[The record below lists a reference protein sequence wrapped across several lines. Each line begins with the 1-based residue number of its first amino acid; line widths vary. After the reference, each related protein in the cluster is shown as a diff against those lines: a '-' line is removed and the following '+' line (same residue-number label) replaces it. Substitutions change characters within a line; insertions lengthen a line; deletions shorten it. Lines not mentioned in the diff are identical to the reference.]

1 VKHPVLVGAAAGVVG
16 LVIWWKRSA
25 IAAAYQR
32 LRGRSMQGFGSTSPV
47 PGLPATADPSVCVRQ
62 IKRYTFAAMQDQ
74 SPIVGL
80 THASYALILMDTLE
94 EMVGRQAIQ
103 AAGYDP
109 VAVRQLITEL
119 QDQHVKRLEAC
130 DPFLGRVL
138 ALEKKGGG
146 ALPGFVMNDAVGAP
160 TGA

>member
-1 VKHPVLVGAAAGVVG
+1 MVGVLV
-16 LVIWWKRSA
+16 WWKRGA
-25 IAAAYQR
+25 IMGFFRRVA
-32 LRGRSMQGFGSTSPV
+32 MHGFGAGSV
-47 PGLPATADPSVCVRQ
+47 PGLPATADPNICVRQ

-138 ALEKKGGG
+138 ALEKKGGA
-146 ALPGFVMNDAVGAP
+146 ALPGFVMNDAMGAP